1 MQFLFV
7 WQAVRAVYHRRN
19 SETVQ
24 GMSNM
29 VELAQCQIKKHL
41 LPLKVRLIY
50 YKDIFLDPNLN
61 SEVLCKYFN
70 SVNEIEVKVQ
80 YEHGRCLPG
89 SAA

>member
-1 MQFLFV
+1 MLLYLNVQSLFV

-50 YKDIFLDPNLN
+50 YRGMFLDPNLN
-61 SEVLCKYFN
+61 SEVLCKYSNF
-70 SVNEIEVKVQ
+70 VNEIEVKNSV
-80 YEHGRCLPG
+80 
-89 SAA
+89 

>member
-1 MQFLFV
+1 MLLYLNVQSLFV

-50 YKDIFLDPNLN
+50 YRGIFLDPNPN
-61 SEVLCKYFN
+61 SEVLCKYSN
-70 SVNEIEVKVQ
+70 SVNEIEVKSSV
-80 YEHGRCLPG
+80 
-89 SAA
+89 